1 MELFDRTSGCLTDEG
16 LQALADGQLD
26 ELSRLEAAEH
36 LAFCD
41 ACLDRYT
48 ALLAGPMIVQPP
60 QDLQKPVW
68 QRIRSQ
74 MFRVLTNRYA
84 TAAAAVAI
92 AFCLWGSGLFQGLVP
107 TPDAQLTPA
116 LQLQQTEQTQQTLE
130 QRLAFNEAAR
140 SASRSLS
147 SLFDSVSDGIS
158 KAVTSPRLTNNPKE

>member
-48 ALLAGPMIVQPP
+48 ALLAGPVIVQPP

-107 TPDAQLTPA
+107 TADAQLTPA
-116 LQLQQTEQTQQTLE
+116 LQLQQTEQTLE
-130 QRLAFNEAAR
+130 RRLAFNEAAR

-158 KAVTSPRLTNNPKE
+158 KAVTSPHLTNDPKE

>member
-107 TPDAQLTPA
+107 TADAQLTPA
-116 LQLQQTEQTQQTLE
+116 LQLQQTEQTLE
-130 QRLAFNEAAR
+130 RRLAFNEAAR

-158 KAVTSPRLTNNPKE
+158 KAVTSPRLTNDPKE

>member
-1 MELFDRTSGCLTDEG
+1 MELFDQSSGCLTDEG

-48 ALLAGPMIVQPP
+48 ALLAGPVVIQPP

-68 QRIRSQ
+68 QRIRAQ

-116 LQLQQTEQTQQTLE
+116 LQLQQTAQSME
-130 QRLAFNEAAR
+130 QRLAFSEAAR
-140 SASRSLS
+140 AASQSLS
-147 SLFDSVSDGIS
+147 SLFDTVSDGIS
-158 KAVTSPRLTNNPKE
+158 KAVTPPRLTNHPKE

>member
-48 ALLAGPMIVQPP
+48 ALLAGPVIVQPP

-107 TPDAQLTPA
+107 TADAQLTPA
-116 LQLQQTEQTQQTLE
+116 LQLQQTEQTLE
-130 QRLAFNEAAR
+130 RRLAFNEVAR

-158 KAVTSPRLTNNPKE
+158 KAVTSPRLTNDPKE

>member
-1 MELFDRTSGCLTDEG
+1 MELFDQTSGCLTDEG

-107 TPDAQLTPA
+107 TADAQLTPA
-116 LQLQQTEQTQQTLE
+116 LQLQQTEQTLE
-130 QRLAFNEAAR
+130 RRLAFNEAAR

-147 SLFDSVSDGIS
+147 SLFDSVSNGIS
-158 KAVTSPRLTNNPKE
+158 KAVTSPRLTNDPKE

>member
-16 LQALADGQLD
+16 LQALADGQLN

-48 ALLAGPMIVQPP
+48 ALLAGPVIVQPP

-107 TPDAQLTPA
+107 TADAQLTPA
-116 LQLQQTEQTQQTLE
+116 LQLQQTEQTLE
-130 QRLAFNEAAR
+130 RRLAFNEAAR

-158 KAVTSPRLTNNPKE
+158 KAVTSPRLTNDPKE

>member
-84 TAAAAVAI
+84 TAAADVAI

-116 LQLQQTEQTQQTLE
+116 LQLQQTEQTLE
-130 QRLAFNEAAR
+130 RRLAFNEAAR

-158 KAVTSPRLTNNPKE
+158 KAVTSPRLTNDPKE

>member
-107 TPDAQLTPA
+107 TADAQLTPA
-116 LQLQQTEQTQQTLE
+116 LQLQQTEQALE
-130 QRLAFNEAAR
+130 HRLAFNEAAR

-158 KAVTSPRLTNNPKE
+158 KAVTSPRLTNDPKE

>member
-48 ALLAGPMIVQPP
+48 ALLASPMIVQPP

-107 TPDAQLTPA
+107 TADAQLTPA
-116 LQLQQTEQTQQTLE
+116 LQLQQTEQTLE
-130 QRLAFNEAAR
+130 RRLAFNEAAR

-158 KAVTSPRLTNNPKE
+158 KAVTSPRLTNDPKE

>member
-48 ALLAGPMIVQPP
+48 ALLAGPIIVQPP

-107 TPDAQLTPA
+107 TADAQLTPA
-116 LQLQQTEQTQQTLE
+116 LQLQQTEQTLE
-130 QRLAFNEAAR
+130 RRLAFNEAAR

-158 KAVTSPRLTNNPKE
+158 KAVTSPRLTNDPKE

>member
-74 MFRVLTNRYA
+74 MFRVITNRYA

-107 TPDAQLTPA
+107 TADAQLTPA
-116 LQLQQTEQTQQTLE
+116 LQLQQTEQTLE
-130 QRLAFNEAAR
+130 RRLAFNEAAR

-158 KAVTSPRLTNNPKE
+158 KAVTSPRLTNDPKE

>member
-1 MELFDRTSGCLTDEG
+1 MELFNQTSGCLTDEG

-48 ALLAGPMIVQPP
+48 ALLAGPVIVQPP

-107 TPDAQLTPA
+107 TADAQLTPA
-116 LQLQQTEQTQQTLE
+116 LQLQQTEQTLE
-130 QRLAFNEAAR
+130 RRLAFNEAAR

-158 KAVTSPRLTNNPKE
+158 KAVTSPRLTNDPKE

>member
-107 TPDAQLTPA
+107 TADAQLTPA
-116 LQLQQTEQTQQTLE
+116 LQLQQTEQTLE
-130 QRLAFNEAAR
+130 RRLAFNEAAR

-158 KAVTSPRLTNNPKE
+158 KAVTSPHLTNDPKE

>member
-84 TAAAAVAI
+84 TAAAAVVI

-107 TPDAQLTPA
+107 TADAQLTPA
-116 LQLQQTEQTQQTLE
+116 LQLQQTEQTLE
-130 QRLAFNEAAR
+130 RRLAFNEAAR

-158 KAVTSPRLTNNPKE
+158 KAVTSPRLTNDPKE

>member
-26 ELSRLEAAEH
+26 ELSRLETAEH

-107 TPDAQLTPA
+107 TADAQLTPA
-116 LQLQQTEQTQQTLE
+116 LQLQQTEQMLE
-130 QRLAFNEAAR
+130 RRLAFNEAAR

-158 KAVTSPRLTNNPKE
+158 KAVTSPRLTNDPKE

>member
-60 QDLQKPVW
+60 QNLQKPVW

-107 TPDAQLTPA
+107 TADAQLTPA
-116 LQLQQTEQTQQTLE
+116 LQLQQTEQTLE
-130 QRLAFNEAAR
+130 RRLAFNEAAR

-158 KAVTSPRLTNNPKE
+158 KAVTSPRLTNDPKE

>member
-1 MELFDRTSGCLTDEG
+1 MELFDRISGCLTDEG

-107 TPDAQLTPA
+107 TADAQLTPA
-116 LQLQQTEQTQQTLE
+116 LQLQQTEQTLE
-130 QRLAFNEAAR
+130 RRLAFNEAAR

-158 KAVTSPRLTNNPKE
+158 KAVTSPRLTNDPKE

>member
-1 MELFDRTSGCLTDEG
+1 MELFDQISGCLTDEG

-41 ACLDRYT
+41 ACL
-48 ALLAGPMIVQPP
+48 
-60 QDLQKPVW
+60 
-68 QRIRSQ
+68 Q

-116 LQLQQTEQTQQTLE
+116 LQLQQTEQTQ
-130 QRLAFNEAAR
+130 
-140 SASRSLS
+140 
-147 SLFDSVSDGIS
+147 
-158 KAVTSPRLTNNPKE
+158 

>member
-68 QRIRSQ
+68 QVLNIVSMLLICISTVFLKQ
-74 MFRVLTNRYA
+74 HSVIDVLAAIPVCGIGYLLGFRVR
-84 TAAAAVAI
+84 
-92 AFCLWGSGLFQGLVP
+92 
-107 TPDAQLTPA
+107 
-116 LQLQQTEQTQQTLE
+116 E
-130 QRLAFNEAAR
+130 
-140 SASRSLS
+140 
-147 SLFDSVSDGIS
+147 
-158 KAVTSPRLTNNPKE
+158 NNPNGGATR

>member
-1 MELFDRTSGCLTDEG
+1 MELFDQISGCLTDEG
-16 LQALADGQLD
+16 LHALADGQLD

-48 ALLAGPMIVQPP
+48 ALLAGPVIVQPP

-107 TPDAQLTPA
+107 TPDAQLTSA
-116 LQLQQTEQTQQTLE
+116 LQLQQTEQTLE
-130 QRLAFNEAAR
+130 HRLAFNEAAR

-158 KAVTSPRLTNNPKE
+158 KAVTSPRLTNDPKE

>member
-16 LQALADGQLD
+16 LQALADGQLN

-107 TPDAQLTPA
+107 TADAQLTPA
-116 LQLQQTEQTQQTLE
+116 LQLQQTEQTLE
-130 QRLAFNEAAR
+130 RRLAFNEAAR

-158 KAVTSPRLTNNPKE
+158 KAVTSPRLTNDPKE

>member
-26 ELSRLEAAEH
+26 ELSRLGAAEH

-107 TPDAQLTPA
+107 TADAQLTPA
-116 LQLQQTEQTQQTLE
+116 LQLQQTEQTLE
-130 QRLAFNEAAR
+130 RRLAFNEAAR

-158 KAVTSPRLTNNPKE
+158 KAVTSPRLTNDPKE

>member
-116 LQLQQTEQTQQTLE
+116 LQLQQTEQTLE
-130 QRLAFNEAAR
+130 RRLAFNEAAR

-147 SLFDSVSDGIS
+147 SLFDRVSDGI
-158 KAVTSPRLTNNPKE
+158 PKE

>member
-1 MELFDRTSGCLTDEG
+1 MELFDQTSGCLTDEG
-16 LQALADGQLD
+16 LQALADGQLN

-107 TPDAQLTPA
+107 TADAQLTPA
-116 LQLQQTEQTQQTLE
+116 LQLQQTEQTLE
-130 QRLAFNEAAR
+130 RRLAFNEAAR

-158 KAVTSPRLTNNPKE
+158 KAVTSPRLTNDPKE

>member
-107 TPDAQLTPA
+107 TADAQLTPA
-116 LQLQQTEQTQQTLE
+116 LQLQQTEQTLE
-130 QRLAFNEAAR
+130 RRLAFNEAAR

-158 KAVTSPRLTNNPKE
+158 KAVTSPHLTNYPKE

>member
-48 ALLAGPMIVQPP
+48 VLLAGPMIVQPP

-107 TPDAQLTPA
+107 TADAQLTPA
-116 LQLQQTEQTQQTLE
+116 LQLQQTEQTLE
-130 QRLAFNEAAR
+130 RRLAFNEAAR

-158 KAVTSPRLTNNPKE
+158 KAVTSPRLTNDPKE

>member
-107 TPDAQLTPA
+107 TADAQLTPA
-116 LQLQQTEQTQQTLE
+116 LQLQQTEQTLE
-130 QRLAFNEAAR
+130 RRLAFNEAAR

-158 KAVTSPRLTNNPKE
+158 KAVTSPCLTNDPKE

>member
-48 ALLAGPMIVQPP
+48 ALLAGPVIVQPP

-107 TPDAQLTPA
+107 TPD

-130 QRLAFNEAAR
+130 HRLAFNEAAR

>member
-26 ELSRLEAAEH
+26 ELSRLETAEH

-107 TPDAQLTPA
+107 TADAQLTPA
-116 LQLQQTEQTQQTLE
+116 LQLQQTEQTLE
-130 QRLAFNEAAR
+130 RRLAFNEAAR

-158 KAVTSPRLTNNPKE
+158 KAVTSPRLTNDPKE

>member
-48 ALLAGPMIVQPP
+48 ALLDGPMIVQPP

-107 TPDAQLTPA
+107 TADAQLTPA
-116 LQLQQTEQTQQTLE
+116 LQLQQTEQTLE
-130 QRLAFNEAAR
+130 RRLAFNEAAR

-158 KAVTSPRLTNNPKE
+158 KAVTSPRLTNDPKE

>member
-107 TPDAQLTPA
+107 TADAQLTPA
-116 LQLQQTEQTQQTLE
+116 LQLQQTEQTLE
-130 QRLAFNEAAR
+130 RRLAFNEAAR

-147 SLFDSVSDGIS
+147 SLFDSVSNGIS
-158 KAVTSPRLTNNPKE
+158 KAVTSPRLTNDPKE

>member
-107 TPDAQLTPA
+107 TADAQLTPA
-116 LQLQQTEQTQQTLE
+116 LQLQQTEQTLE
-130 QRLAFNEAAR
+130 RRLAFNEAAC

-158 KAVTSPRLTNNPKE
+158 KAVTSPRLTNDPKE

>member
-107 TPDAQLTPA
+107 TADAQLTPA
-116 LQLQQTEQTQQTLE
+116 LQLQQTEQTLE
-130 QRLAFNEAAR
+130 RRLAFNEAAR
-140 SASRSLS
+140 SASRSLT
-147 SLFDSVSDGIS
+147 S
-158 KAVTSPRLTNNPKE
+158 KPVNPVPRTSITNRAGSTG

>member
-48 ALLAGPMIVQPP
+48 ALLAGPVIVQPP

-107 TPDAQLTPA
+107 TADAQLTPA
-116 LQLQQTEQTQQTLE
+116 LQLQQTEQTLE
-130 QRLAFNEAAR
+130 RRLAFDEAAR

-158 KAVTSPRLTNNPKE
+158 KAVTSPRLTNDPKE

>member
-84 TAAAAVAI
+84 TVAAAVAI

-107 TPDAQLTPA
+107 AADAQLTPA
-116 LQLQQTEQTQQTLE
+116 LQLQQTEQTLE
-130 QRLAFNEAAR
+130 RRLAFNEAAR

>member
-60 QDLQKPVW
+60 QDLQQPVW

-74 MFRVLTNRYA
+74 MFRVITNRYA

-107 TPDAQLTPA
+107 TADAQLTPA
-116 LQLQQTEQTQQTLE
+116 LQLQQTEQTLE
-130 QRLAFNEAAR
+130 RRLAFNEAAR

-158 KAVTSPRLTNNPKE
+158 KAVTSPRLTNDPKE

>member
-1 MELFDRTSGCLTDEG
+1 MELFREDGCLSDEG
-16 LQALADGQLD
+16 LHALTAGQLD
-26 ELSRLEAAEH
+26 ELGRLEAAEH

-107 TPDAQLTPA
+107 TADAQLTPA
-116 LQLQQTEQTQQTLE
+116 LQLQQTEQTLE
-130 QRLAFNEAAR
+130 RRLAFNEAAR

-158 KAVTSPRLTNNPKE
+158 KAVTSPRLTNDPKE

>member
-1 MELFDRTSGCLTDEG
+1 MELFDRTSGCLTNEG

-60 QDLQKPVW
+60 QDLQKSVW

-107 TPDAQLTPA
+107 TADAQLTPA
-116 LQLQQTEQTQQTLE
+116 LQLQQTEQTLE
-130 QRLAFNEAAR
+130 RRLAFNEAAR

-158 KAVTSPRLTNNPKE
+158 KAVTSPRLTNDPKE

>member
-60 QDLQKPVW
+60 QDLQKSVW

-107 TPDAQLTPA
+107 TADAQLTPA
-116 LQLQQTEQTQQTLE
+116 LQLQQTEQTLE
-130 QRLAFNEAAR
+130 RRLAFNEAAR

-158 KAVTSPRLTNNPKE
+158 KAVTSPRLTNDPKE